1 MRKSLDVDTWERA
14 EEMKRVIEQGKA
26 KEEPRKLITIE
37 HATQAFVK
45 ECEARNLHVS
55 TLGKYRRLKRRLDSF
70 GHDRGL
76 VGCSEITPDL
86 ARDFR
91 GSWAVSGRTAGK
103 ELERFRAFTRFCVEN
118 GFIEKDPS
126 KGLKAP
132 QVKVAPRLP
141 FSEDEIQKILAQ
153 AEDDRELAFLLTLR
167 RTGLRIGDA
176 SLLKTSQFDGERIH
190 LYTTKAGVPVSIK
203 VPPQLASLL
212 KKIPQTAGYFF
223 LWGESTH
230 VHSVSNLWRRRI
242 KAMCKAVGV
251 MPDHPHRFRHSLA
264 ADLLMKGASVEDVA
278 AILGNS
284 PAIVIKHYSQW
295 IRGRQDRLDSF
306 LEKTW
311 EQPKIVR
318 VK

>member
-1 MRKSLDVDTWERA
+1 
-14 EEMKRVIEQGKA
+14 
-26 KEEPRKLITIE
+26 
-37 HATQAFVK
+37 
-45 ECEARNLHVS
+45 
-55 TLGKYRRLKRRLDSF
+55 
-70 GHDRGL
+70 
-76 VGCSEITPDL
+76 
-86 ARDFR
+86 
-91 GSWAVSGRTAGK
+91 
-103 ELERFRAFTRFCVEN
+103 
-118 GFIEKDPS
+118 
-126 KGLKAP
+126 
-132 QVKVAPRLP
+132 
-141 FSEDEIQKILAQ
+141 
-153 AEDDRELAFLLTLR
+153 
-167 RTGLRIGDA
+167 
-176 SLLKTSQFDGERIH
+176 
-190 LYTTKAGVPVSIK
+190 

-242 KAMCKAVGV
+242 KAMCKAVGI

-311 EQPKIVR
+311 EQPKLVR